1 MFTENF
7 AEALA
12 LIGIVILVASLLS
25 GVVERT
31 GLPQVAIFL
40 GLGAV
45 LGPAGLN
52 LVALTLESHTLQVI
66 ATLGL
71 VLVLFTDAIT
81 VEPSE
86 VREHRTLAAVVLG
99 PGTLIPAAVIALAGW
114 LLLDLAPLH
123 AAILGAAL
131 ASTDPVML
139 RSFLRQPSLTRTART
154 ALRLES
160 GMNDVVLLP
169 IVVTCML
176 AIGTP
181 REDLAGELASH
192 AVGLFLLGPAL
203 GALTGFIAI
212 TLLDQIRKRMGVRR
226 DYESLYAL
234 GVALTAFAAAET
246 VGGSGFLAAFAA
258 GMVIAAMDV
267 ELCDCFLDYGQ
278 ATAEMFLLST
288 FVAFGASLIWMGV
301 TVADAPTLGFA
312 VIALMARTLVLL
324 PVLSRTGL
332 DRRDRRII
340 AWFGPRGLSSLL
352 LVLLPVFAG
361 VPGSERLFAIAS
373 LVVLLSVVFHG
384 TGIALFLRSKAREDR
399 GRTLESAAER
409 ITPSSEADAHVP
421 ERITL
426 DEMQKIRD
434 AGQPVVLA
442 DVRTERSYRDDNLIA
457 EGAIR
462 LPPDE
467 AVQRVQELGLDKRST
482 IVLYCA

>member
-1 MFTENF
+1 
-7 AEALA
+7 
-12 LIGIVILVASLLS
+12 
-25 GVVERT
+25 
-31 GLPQVAIFL
+31 
-40 GLGAV
+40 
-45 LGPAGLN
+45 
-52 LVALTLESHTLQVI
+52 
-66 ATLGL
+66 
-71 VLVLFTDAIT
+71 
-81 VEPSE
+81 
-86 VREHRTLAAVVLG
+86 
-99 PGTLIPAAVIALAGW
+99 
-114 LLLDLAPLH
+114 
-123 AAILGAAL
+123 
-131 ASTDPVML
+131 
-139 RSFLRQPSLTRTART
+139 
-154 ALRLES
+154 
-160 GMNDVVLLP
+160 
-169 IVVTCML
+169 
-176 AIGTP
+176 
-181 REDLAGELASH
+181 
-192 AVGLFLLGPAL
+192 
-203 GALTGFIAI
+203 
-212 TLLDQIRKRMGVRR
+212 
-226 DYESLYAL
+226 
-234 GVALTAFAAAET
+234 
-246 VGGSGFLAAFAA
+246 
-258 GMVIAAMDV
+258 
-267 ELCDCFLDYGQ
+267 
-278 ATAEMFLLST
+278 
-288 FVAFGASLIWMGV
+288 MGV